1 MMERNSV
8 VIHMAVRVP
17 HWEQL
22 FAAAITDARTRPFAW
37 GQHDCATWAFDLRRD
52 LTGGPDHAAL
62 WRGRYR
68 TPLGCQRV
76 LRRLGWHRLE
86 DGVRALLGEPLP
98 DPRLAQRGDIVLG
111 GEPEAFG
118 VCIGARAAFV
128 APEGLVTLPLSS
140 CRLAWRS

>member
-1 MMERNSV
+1 MGAGMRAMTR
-8 VIHMAVRVP
+8 IA

-22 FAAAITDARTRPFAW
+22 FAAAITEAHTRPFAW

-52 LTGGPDHAAL
+52 LTGGPDYAAL

-68 TPLGCQRV
+68 TPGGCQRV
-76 LRRLGWHRLE
+76 LRRLGWRRLE
-86 DGVRALLGEPLP
+86 DGGRALLGEPLP

-111 GEPEAFG
+111 GDPEAFG

-128 APEGLVTLPLSS
+128 SPEGLVTLPLSS
-140 CRLAWRS
+140 CRLAWRT

>member
-8 VIHMAVRVP
+8 ATHIADRVA

-22 FAAAITDARTRPFAW
+22 FAAAITEARTRPFAW
-37 GQHDCATWAFDLRRD
+37 GQHDCATWAFDLRRN

-68 TPLGCQRV
+68 TPGGCQRV
-76 LRRLGWHRLE
+76 LRRLGWRRLE
-86 DGVRALLGEPLP
+86 DGGRALLGEPLP
-98 DPRLAQRGDIVLG
+98 DPRLAQRGDLVLG
-111 GEPEAFG
+111 GDPEAFG

-128 APEGLVTLPLSS
+128 SPEGLVTLPLSS
-140 CRLAWRS
+140 CRLAWRT

>member
-1 MMERNSV
+1 MR
-8 VIHMAVRVP
+8 IP

-22 FAAAITDARTRPFAW
+22 LAAAITEARTRPFAW

-52 LTGGPDHAAL
+52 LTGGQDHATL

-68 TPLGCQRV
+68 TPGGCQRV
-76 LRRLGWHRLE
+76 LRRLGWKTLE
-86 DGVRALLGEPLP
+86 DGGRALLGEPLP

-140 CRLAWRS
+140 CRLAWRT